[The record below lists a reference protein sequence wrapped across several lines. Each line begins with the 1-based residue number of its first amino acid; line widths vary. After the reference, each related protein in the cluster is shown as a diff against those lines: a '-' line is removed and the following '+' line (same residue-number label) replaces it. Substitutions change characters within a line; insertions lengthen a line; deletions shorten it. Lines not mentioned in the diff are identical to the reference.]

1 MTFTIRK
8 ASDVEYRET
17 IEINTIEALIEFV
30 EKLEQN
36 VIIEPD
42 NTLTIYDGY
51 LE

>member
-17 IEINTIEALIEFV
+17 IEINTLEALMEFV
-30 EKLEQN
+30 VESEHG
-36 VIIEPD
+36 VIID
-42 NTLTIYDGY
+42 ANNTITIYDDL